1 VTDVTVPD
9 IPGMFTSFLLGKKS
23 FFLDPKLFPDTDHY
37 IKIMGYDKPIDFKL
51 EFPETDKKKDD
62 ATKK

>member
-1 VTDVTVPD
+1 
-9 IPGMFTSFLLGKKS
+9 MFTSFLIGKQA

-51 EFPETDKKKDD
+51 QLSEEQTSATEAEKKK
-62 ATKK
+62 